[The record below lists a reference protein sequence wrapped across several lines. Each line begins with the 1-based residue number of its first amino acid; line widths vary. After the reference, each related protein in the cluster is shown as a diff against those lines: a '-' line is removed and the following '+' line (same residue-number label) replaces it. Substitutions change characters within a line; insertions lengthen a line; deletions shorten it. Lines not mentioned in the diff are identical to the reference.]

1 MKQYHDDFLLHL
13 SSTDPVLHK
22 VVIENGV
29 IILPTTDN
37 PFRHLVRIIAGQQLS
52 VKAAATI
59 YSRVEF
65 HLGKGYSPQDVLNC
79 SDPELRELGLSNS
92 KVKYVKAVAEAAGP
106 DCINFIDMHKMSND
120 EVIEILTEIK
130 GIGVWSAQMFLM
142 FQLQRKDV
150 FAPSDLGLKKAMSIL
165 YGYPME
171 GSEKLWSK
179 RAEKWSPFRTLASLH
194 LWKSLE

>member
-1 MKQYHDDFLLHL
+1 MKQYHNDFLLHL

-29 IILPTTDN
+29 IILPTKHT
-37 PFRHLVRIIAGQQLS
+37 PFSHLIRIIAGQQLS
-52 VKAAATI
+52 LKAAETI
-59 YSRVEF
+59 YSRVES
-65 HLGKGYSPQDVLNC
+65 HLGKGYSPQEVLSC
-79 SDPELRELGLSNS
+79 TEHELRELGLSNS
-92 KVKYVKAVAEAAGP
+92 KVKYMQAVAEAAGP

-120 EVIEILTEIK
+120 EVIKQLTEIK

-150 FAPSDLGLKKAMSIL
+150 FAPCDLGLKKAMSL
-165 YGYPME
+165 HYGYPME
-171 GSEKLWSK
+171 GSEKLWSE

>member
-29 IILPTTDN
+29 IILPTKHT
-37 PFRHLVRIIAGQQLS
+37 PFTHLIRIIAGQQLS
-52 VKAAATI
+52 LKAAGTI
-59 YSRVEF
+59 YSRVES
-65 HLGKGYSPQDVLNC
+65 HLGKGYSPQEVLSC
-79 SDPELRELGLSNS
+79 TQHELRELGLSNS
-92 KVKYVKAVAEAAGP
+92 KVKYMQAVAEAAGP

-120 EVIEILTEIK
+120 EVMKRLIEIK

-150 FAPSDLGLKKAMSIL
+150 FAPGDLGLKKAMSL
-165 YGYPME
+165 HYGYPME

-179 RAEKWSPFRTLASLH
+179 RAETWSPFRTLASLH

>member
-1 MKQYHDDFLLHL
+1 M
-13 SSTDPVLHK
+13 
-22 VVIENGV
+22 
-29 IILPTTDN
+29 PTTDT
-37 PFRHLVRIIAGQQLS
+37 PFRHLVKIITGQQLS
-52 VKAAATI
+52 VNAAATI
-59 YSRVEF
+59 YSRVEC

-79 SDPELRELGLSNS
+79 KAPELRELGLSDS
-92 KVKYVKAVAEAAGP
+92 KVKYMKAVAEAAGP

-120 EVIEILTEIK
+120 EVIKQLTEIK

-150 FAPSDLGLKKAMSIL
+150 FAPCDLGLKKAMSL
-165 YGYPME
+165 HYGYPME
-171 GSEKLWSK
+171 GSEKLWSE